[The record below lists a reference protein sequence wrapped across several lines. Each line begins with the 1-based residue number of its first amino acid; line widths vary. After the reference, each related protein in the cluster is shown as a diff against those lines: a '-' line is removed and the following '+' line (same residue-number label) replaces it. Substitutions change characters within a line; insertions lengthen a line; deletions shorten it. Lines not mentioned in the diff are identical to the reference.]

1 MTKSPTTLSL
11 AALDSRLSVPT
22 RQLAAPGPDDHQLH
36 WILRSASRVPDHG
49 KLVPFRL
56 LRIEG
61 DARLALG
68 AFLAARSAQR
78 NPGNQA
84 LIDKD
89 RERFSHAP
97 LIITV
102 IARPQAH
109 AKVPQW
115 EQLLTAGCVC
125 MNLLHAAHA
134 LGFGAQWLTA
144 WMAEDRAV
152 ARHLG
157 LGEEERIVGFIHIGS
172 AKIDTP
178 DRERPDPADLLTD
191 WTAPAP

>member
-1 MTKSPTTLSL
+1 MPDR
-11 AALDSRLSVPT
+11 AALDALLQRHSTPS
-22 RQLAAPGPDDHQLH
+22 RQLGLPAPDAACLEQMLQAA
-36 WILRSASRVPDHG
+36 IRVPDHG

-56 LRIEG
+56 LLIDG

-68 AFLAARSAQR
+68 EFLAARSAQR
-78 NPGNQA
+78 NPGMEA

-89 RERFSHAP
+89 RQRFAHAP
-97 LIITV
+97 LVVTV

-109 AKVPQW
+109 PKVPEW

-125 MNLLHAAHA
+125 MNLLHAAQA

-152 ARHLG
+152 AGHLG
-157 LGEEERIVGFIHIGS
+157 LAADERIVGFIHIG
-172 AKIDTP
+172 TP
-178 DRERPDPADLLTD
+178 KLAVPERERPSLDSLLTH
-191 WTAPAP
+191 WTPPTR